1 MSATA
6 NLQKQV
12 YKKLVADGT
21 IARMDARKAQ
31 LNAHARTL
39 GYADSQQAC
48 RAVGAAVFTAQV
60 PWPPK
65 E

>member
-6 NLQKQV
+6 YLQKQV

-31 LNAHARTL
+31 LDAHALTL
-39 GYADSQQAC
+39 GYANSQAAC
-48 RAVGAAVFTAQV
+48 RTLGAANFTAQV